1 MRKASLHEASIRED
15 YLYLSG
21 KSSERRHTV
30 SVPSH
35 SHGGAGD
42 LGRVPMG
49 RPRPL
54 PFPPYNMQG
63 LKMDFGGLGAHHCT
77 PSMVKVDFLM
87 PNSIIIEHNVS
98 TSVSLEEIKEE
109 LWERAS
115 EFPLFGTLHDLSSY
129 HFACIS
135 HRAETVEL
143 MDESKCLQEI
153 NPFMWMLKVVERK
166 GNETEKM
173 LNLQIGQLIGKE
185 LQKFDALKNPE
196 VNEFRWKMKAVCD
209 EVVSARNKLTW
220 SEQVQYQYP
229 ARIATKLELPKY
241 ITDRLHDDQLLLSV
255 QFDTSMEV
263 QRTFTFRVLPS
274 VKTREFLNLALAKLS
289 ITFVMEEPPEN
300 YVLKTPGRE
309 EYLIADVPLV
319 QYMYIRELVCHDEF
333 SPIPLVIVHRGTIQV
348 DIENIYER
356 IEDLGV
362 KHLRN
367 SFSGMTLSK
376 KKNVNFVSSWTIEED
391 FNFQI
396 GTISNVD
403 LYTEDQAVVVIEA
416 GLYHGSRAL
425 CETKTTQEVSISDGS
440 GNVNEGL
447 VFSIAVCNI
456 PRNARLCLAIYE
468 VSRSAKATKARSS
481 IGNRQELYKNPL
493 AWGNTAVFDYRN
505 QLKTGA
511 MSLYAWKIC
520 EDQSGDVMPN
530 PLGTLVSNPDH
541 DQAVTL
547 TISFPRFNSSSN
559 IIFPSKDKIVST
571 AKENPQSDEGTPTS
585 SAMEEIRQMADRD
598 PLTEL
603 HEQERKLLW
612 SLRNVCRTEL
622 PHLLPKLLQCVEW
635 DNKAEVAEMISLLEV
650 WPKLSPDRAL
660 ELLDYA
666 YAEPAVRS
674 FAIVCLE
681 HISDDDL
688 LLYLLQLVQ
697 ALKHENYLYC
707 HLVEFL
713 LSRAL
718 RNMRIGH
725 YFFWHLRSEMYVPSV
740 SIRFGLILEA
750 YCRGSVEHMR
760 ILLRQLD
767 ALHKFKEVREIVNE
781 NRSVRDRAE
790 KLMREYMKKP
800 HTKAAL
806 SHFLNPI
813 DPMYRIST
821 IKSDECKPKDSK
833 MAPLWLVFENG
844 DPHGKNIYLLYK
856 FGDDL
861 RQDMLTLQM
870 IRVMDKIWKDNGM
883 DLRMSPYSCMSTDN
897 REGIIQV
904 VLNAETIA
912 NIQRQKG
919 MFSATCA
926 FRKGSLLAWLKDHNP
941 TETLL
946 NKAIHEFTLSCAGY
960 CVATYV
966 LGIADRHS
974 DNIMVMKNGQLF
986 HIDFGHILG
995 HFKEK
1000 FGIRRE
1006 RQPFVLTHDFINVI
1020 TKGRQTRSEEF
1031 EHFKGYCE
1039 KAFLILRKYG
1049 SFIISLFAMMIS
1061 TGLPELQSEKDLNYL
1076 KETLKLDL
1084 SEDEARDHFRSKFDE
1099 ALSNAW
1105 KTSVNWAFHSVAK
1118 NNR

>member
-1 MRKASLHEASIRED
+1 MRKRSLHEPFFSQE
-15 YLYLSG
+15 YLAGERSV
-21 KSSERRHTV
+21 RRHTV
-30 SVPSH
+30 SVPNSLQ
-35 SHGGAGD
+35 GGGGD
-42 LGRVPMG
+42 YPNLGLG
-49 RPRPL
+49 RPRPFPL
-54 PFPPYNMQG
+54 PMYNDPTAEIMDNLG
-63 LKMDFGGLGAHHCT
+63 LRAHT
-77 PSMVKVDFLM
+77 SLSSTTTVEVDFLM
-87 PNSIIIEHNVS
+87 PNSIIIQHKVS
-98 TSVSLEEIKEE
+98 TSASLEEIKEE
-109 LWERAS
+109 LWERAR
-115 EFPLFGTLHDLSSY
+115 ELPLFGMLHDLNSY
-129 HFACIS
+129 HFVCINPQS
-135 HRAETVEL
+135 ETLEL
-143 MDESKCLQEI
+143 MDETKCLQDI
-153 NPFMWMLKVVERK
+153 NLFPYMFILKVVERK
-166 GNETEKM
+166 GNETEKR
-173 LNLQIGQLIGKE
+173 LNLEIGQLIGKD

-196 VNEFRWKMKAVCD
+196 VNEFRGKMKALCD
-209 EVVSARNKLTW
+209 EVVASRNKLTW
-220 SEQVQYQYP
+220 YERVQYQYP
-229 ARIATKLELPKY
+229 ARIATNPQLASY
-241 ITDRLHDDQLLLSV
+241 ITDRLQEDQLLLSV
-255 QFDTSMEV
+255 QFDPSMEG
-263 QRTFTFRVLPS
+263 QPTYTFRVS
-274 VKTREFLNLALAKLS
+274 FDMRTRELLDLALAKLS
-289 ITFVMEEPPEN
+289 VTFVMDQPAEN

-309 EYLIADVPLV
+309 EYLIADVPLS
-319 QYMYIRELVCHDEF
+319 QYMYVREHVCQDDC
-333 SPIPLVIVHRGTIQV
+333 SSVPLVIVHRKTIQV
-348 DIENIYER
+348 DIENLYGP

-362 KHLRN
+362 KHIRN
-367 SFSGMTLSK
+367 SFSGTTLIK
-376 KKNVNFVSSWTIEED
+376 KKYVSSWSINE
-391 FNFQI
+391 NFHFSI
-396 GTISNVD
+396 GTVSNMTVSAD
-403 LYTEDQAVVVIEA
+403 DQVEVMVEA

-425 CETKTTQEVSISDGS
+425 CETKVTQEVTIS
-440 GNVNEGL
+440 EGKGVL
-447 VFSIAVCNI
+447 DEDLTLPIAVCNI

-468 VSRSAKATKARSS
+468 VSRSAKATKARAS
-481 IGNRQELYKNPL
+481 IGSRPELYKNPL
-493 AWGNTAVFDYRN
+493 AWVNTAVFDYRN

-511 MSLYAWKIC
+511 MSLYAWKIS
-520 EDQSGDVMPN
+520 EDQIGEAMPN

-541 DQAVTL
+541 EQAVTL
-547 TISFPRFNSSSN
+547 TITFPRFSYTCS
-559 IIFPSKDKIVST
+559 IMFPSKDKIISE
-571 AKENPQSDEGTPTS
+571 AKENPQCEEITPTPPM
-585 SAMEEIRQMADRD
+585 MEEIQQIAERD

-612 SLRNVCRTEL
+612 SLRNVCRQEL
-622 PHLLPKLLQCVEW
+622 PHLLPKILQCVEW
-635 DNKAEVAEMISLLEV
+635 DNKAEVAEMISVLED

-674 FAIVCLE
+674 YAIECLT

-697 ALKHENYLYC
+697 AIKHENHLYC

-713 LSRAL
+713 LNRAL

-725 YFFWHLRSEMYVPSV
+725 YFFWHLRSEMHVPSV

-750 YCRGSVEHMR
+750 YCRGSLEHMKS
-760 ILLRQLD
+760 LLRQLD
-767 ALHKFKEVREIVNE
+767 ALHKFKELRGIVSV
-781 NRSVRDRAE
+781 NRSMRDRQ
-790 KLMREYMKKP
+790 MRIHMKKS
-800 HTKAAL
+800 HNFATL

-821 IKSDECKPKDSK
+821 IKTEECKAKDSK

-844 DPHGKNIYLLYK
+844 DPHGKSIYLLYK
-856 FGDDL
+856 YGDDL

-870 IRVMDKIWKDNGM
+870 IRIMDKLWKDNGM
-883 DLRMSPYSCMSTDN
+883 DLRMNPYSCMSTDN

-1031 EHFKGYCE
+1031 EQFKGYCE

-1099 ALSNAW
+1099 ALANAW
-1105 KTSVNWAFHSVAK
+1105 KTSVNWAFHSMAK
-1118 NNR
+1118 KNT